1 MSWLTAVTGK
11 AEDFLNKLDKSAA
24 DAFHADDEM
33 AEGGSTTQQPPLG
46 KTAITSSRSLQSSG
60 KPSSSTTAYI
70 PTQLS
75 DVARLGP
82 VASGTP
88 TAKPGSKPSAAV
100 VSKPVSGKKKDSDE
114 ALFDFLNSKEPDGSK
129 KRVTPISSRHHS
141 RQSSTSSLRER
152 EAEDSV
158 GVGDSGGGAV
168 GAEAAAVQSSTAAP
182 VEAEQPAGSRRDSPT
197 NSNES
202 ADVEE
207 LADAMKESPTAS
219 EHSAPET
226 DPHDGAHTTLS
237 ALELEN
243 GLLKNEVA
251 SLNQEMAAVLERAK
265 KSQAELAKT
274 KQKMA
279 DYTSSASRQDQL
291 LRELQSRET
300 DLQEALSAKDSQ
312 LAVMRVQLEEAD
324 RMATSRDKETES
336 LQKERERILQD
347 QSSASG
353 MHSQTLD
360 TMRHKLTEMEDTLQ
374 REQQAHKRYQQEAS
388 ERQSR
393 LEQEQKALA
402 EALTN
407 AEKKV
412 TEEKAKAAEAIGQ
425 LKTLKASLE
434 SARQE
439 MAEYKEKAS
448 RILQSKERLISSLRE
463 GSGAAVSSEGVSG
476 LEYDSVRQE
485 RDMLREELQCSK
497 LTADHLRMELQ
508 DVEVQLQQES
518 GSAQD
523 TIQSL
528 EDSLSEEKHRR
539 EDVEQELLKQ
549 KQELQY
555 AIDELH
561 KQKGNY
567 QTRITDRETEIDKLR
582 NQLTTKSISSTSE
595 SELESRV
602 RSLTES
608 LIQKQTMLEALS
620 TEKNSLTLQ
629 LERLGQQYRD
639 VENSLMRSAATSVNV
654 GDNEDDLRQRLPTFM
669 KEGVAD
675 TEVTRRVKRYVHTID
690 KFSIRLGVFLRRY
703 PIARI
708 FVIIYMA
715 MLHLWVMVVL
725 MTYQPEIHGKD
736 YLPSD
741 PEGAKH

>member
-1 MSWLTAVTGK
+1 MSWLTAVTGR
-11 AEDFLNKLDKSAA
+11 AEDLLNKLDKSAA
-24 DAFHADDEM
+24 DAFHMGEETD
-33 AEGGSTTQQPPLG
+33 GSTTKQPASG
-46 KTAITSSRSLQSSG
+46 KTPVTSSRPSQSGG
-60 KPSSSTTAYI
+60 KPLSSSSSSSNI
-70 PTQLS
+70 PAQVS
-75 DVARLGP
+75 DPARLGSSS
-82 VASGTP
+82 ATSTP
-88 TAKPGSKPSAAV
+88 KPGSKPSVAV
-100 VSKPVSGKKKDSDE
+100 VSKPASGKKKDSDE
-114 ALFDFLNSKEPDGSK
+114 ALFDFLNSKEPSEGSK

-141 RQSSTSSLRER
+141 RQSSTSSMRGKEG
-152 EAEDSV
+152 EESA
-158 GVGDSGGGAV
+158 GGGDTGGGAV
-168 GAEAAAVQSSTAAP
+168 GAETAAVQPSASSS
-182 VEAEQPAGSRRDSPT
+182 AETEQQASSQRDSPT

-202 ADVEE
+202 ADIEE
-207 LADAMKESPTAS
+207 LADAMKESPTTS
-219 EHSAPET
+219 EHSVPET
-226 DPHDGAHTTLS
+226 DLQEAGDTRLS

-243 GLLKNEVA
+243 RLLKSEVA
-251 SLNQEMAAVLERAK
+251 SLNQEIAAIIGRAK
-265 KSQAELAKT
+265 KSQTELDRVQ
-274 KQKMA
+274 QKMA
-279 DYTSSASRQDQL
+279 EYTNNTSLQDQL
-291 LRELQSRET
+291 LRELQSREM
-300 DLQEALSAKDSQ
+300 DLQEALNAKDSQ

-324 RMATSRDKETES
+324 RKASGQKKELES
-336 LQKERERILQD
+336 LQTERERILQD

-353 MHSQTLD
+353 MHSQALD
-360 TMRHKLTEMEDTLQ
+360 TMRHKLTEMEGTLQ

-402 EALTN
+402 DALTN
-407 AEKKV
+407 AEKRV
-412 TEEKAKAAEAIGQ
+412 SEEKAKAAEAYGQ
-425 LKTLKASLE
+425 LKTVKATLE
-434 SARQE
+434 SARHE
-439 MAEYKEKAS
+439 MVEYKEKAS
-448 RILQSKERLISSLRE
+448 RILQSKERLIQSLRE
-463 GSGAAVSSEGVSG
+463 ESGAAGSAEGVSS

-485 RDMLREELQCSK
+485 RDMLREEIQRSK
-497 LTADHLRMELQ
+497 MTADNLRMELQ
-508 DVEVQLQQES
+508 DLEVQLQQES
-518 GSAQD
+518 STAQD
-523 TIQSL
+523 HIQSL

-539 EDVEQELLKQ
+539 EDAEQELLKQ

-561 KQKGNY
+561 KQKVNY
-567 QTRITDRETEIDKLR
+567 QTRITDRETEIEKLR

-654 GDNEDDLRQRLPTFM
+654 GDSEDDLRQRLPTFM

-675 TEVTRRVKRYVHTID
+675 TEVTRRVKRYVNTID

-736 YLPSD
+736 YLPSEHV
-741 PEGAKH
+741 PSP